1 VIFGVGGTDGEHQ
14 ECQWAEFA
22 EQETRDCM
30 SSGVED
36 EAADLVAKSNYL
48 FVGEMVGIGDVELDC
63 EESGGLVGT
72 DTGQVLRMECGY
84 TATAQSTTWQ
94 ESANHFEVVLGWV
107 VEEVV
112 LDSSLDR

>member
-1 VIFGVGGTDGEHQ
+1 
-14 ECQWAEFA
+14 
-22 EQETRDCM
+22 M
-30 SSGVED
+30 SSGVGD
-36 EAADLVAKSNYL
+36 ATADLVAKSNSL

-63 EESGGLVGT
+63 EESGGLVET
-72 DTGQVLRMECGY
+72 DTGQVLRTECVH

-94 ESANHFEVVLGWV
+94 ESANHFEVELGWA